1 VSKMEVKKG
10 TVILLIVACLLLVA
24 SNAAG
29 SSSVAQSGGPYDLS
43 WNTVDGGGHTF
54 SVGGPYT
61 LGGTIGQAD
70 TRLMLGGG
78 YSLAGGF
85 WGRGLVP
92 FRIYLP
98 LVQRDW
104 P

>member
-1 VSKMEVKKG
+1 MNRIPTTKVLA
-10 TVILLIVACLLLVA
+10 LLMAVA
-24 SNAAG
+24 SFALLAG
-29 SSSVAQSGGPYDLS
+29 GVLAQSGGPYDLT

-54 SVGGPYT
+54 SVGGPYI

-70 TRLMLGGG
+70 AGLMLGGG

-92 FRIYLP
+92 FRVYVP
-98 LVQRDW
+98 LVLRQW

>member
-1 VSKMEVKKG
+1 VTKIQARARS
-10 TVILLIVACLLLVA
+10 TILLAVACFLLVA
-24 SNAAG
+24 VSAL
-29 SSSVAQSGGPYDLS
+29 AQSGGPYDLS
-43 WNTVDGGGHTF
+43 WNTVDGGGYTF

-92 FRIYLP
+92 LQFYLP
-98 LVQRDW
+98 LVLRDG

>member
-1 VSKMEVKKG
+1 VSRLQAMERAV
-10 TVILLIVACLLLVA
+10 VLILVPMICCLLAVGGVL
-24 SNAAG
+24 
-29 SSSVAQSGGPYDLS
+29 AQSGGPYDLS
-43 WNTVDGGGHTF
+43 WNTVDGGGYTF
-54 SVGGPYT
+54 STGGPYT

-70 TRLMLGGG
+70 TRLMFGGG

-85 WGRGLVP
+85 WSWGRIP

-98 LVQRDW
+98 LVLGDG